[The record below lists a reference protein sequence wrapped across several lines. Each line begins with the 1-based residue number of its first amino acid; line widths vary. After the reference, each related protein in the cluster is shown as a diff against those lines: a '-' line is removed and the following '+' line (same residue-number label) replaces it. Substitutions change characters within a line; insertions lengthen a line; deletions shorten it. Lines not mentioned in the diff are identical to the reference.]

1 MSHHVGGRGGSFRGV
16 GLEACRNFLFDA
28 HHCPRQFGTR
38 RRLLVRLSNRSVPS
52 TVSLVGPAMNV
63 EHEVE
68 LLVQEI
74 RRLGSPN
81 AEGKTA
87 VTFGVLFRDDRCA
100 NLFEALVGTLRAAKR
115 KKVVNYDGELLLQ
128 GVHDNVEVV
137 LLKED

>member
-1 MSHHVGGRGGSFRGV
+1 
-16 GLEACRNFLFDA
+16 
-28 HHCPRQFGTR
+28 
-38 RRLLVRLSNRSVPS
+38 
-52 TVSLVGPAMNV
+52 MNV

-81 AEGKTA
+81 QDGQVSVK
-87 VTFGVLFRDDRCA
+87 FGVLFRDDRCA

-115 KKVVNYDGELLLQ
+115 KKIVKYDGELLLQ

-137 LLKED
+137 LLVTE